1 VRVPLY
7 GRALW
12 LSLVWFDGEFA
23 DRMVLSQDDF
33 DDRMILLQNYFD
45 DERRLI
51 EGWFFMM
58 L

>member
-1 VRVPLY
+1 
-7 GRALW
+7 
-12 LSLVWFDGEFA
+12 
-23 DRMVLSQDDF
+23 MVLSQDDF
-33 DDRMILLQNYFD
+33 DDRMILLQNDFD